1 LPIRGGYLAG
11 WFDAKDRWPAEIER
25 RAGSLPMVAE
35 SGRGPTEIIPTVP
48 FWGQIARLSRE
59 HRLPKRRRYAWLLL
73 SIVLASRPSHRRGRQ
88 DNGGGDQGGP
98 ISERPR

>member
-1 LPIRGGYLAG
+1 MAYLPSVSSKFIRTLSLPIRGGYLAG

-48 FWGQIARLSRE
+48 F
-59 HRLPKRRRYAWLLL
+59 
-73 SIVLASRPSHRRGRQ
+73 
-88 DNGGGDQGGP
+88 
-98 ISERPR
+98 